1 MDGFPETSAK
11 CKQTDSSIET
21 FRALNCLTVTCLLSG
36 GGGQGET
43 ALHAAA
49 YGGHSAAVMAL
60 IADGA
65 NVNARSVSLVLS
77 CTALRQKSLES
88 VCIAIAREQF
98 ENGWDLFNLV

>member
-1 MDGFPETSAK
+1 M
-11 CKQTDSSIET
+11 QTDRLKYRDVQSFKLSHSDLSI
-21 FRALNCLTVTCLLSG
+21 VW